1 MLLSQENSQNFTAG
15 LEDTALRASQP
26 PTDPMPLPPPPLP
39 EPSFPHQDQVPP
51 VNVPG
56 EQPEQPT
63 ATLEELKLAQAFI
76 RHIEDA
82 KLDDMALP
90 QHVIDRLRTPQES
103 TVNLDEDEALRAGLE
118 LFVGT
123 KHLPEEVYNTARNV
137 YNRSMER
144 QGIDMT
150 MPSLHTVKEQM
161 REMTGVHPIM
171 HDMCP
176 NSCIAYTGPLS
187 GLESCSSCQT
197 PRYDQETLLSSNG
210 KTKKPQRQFLTIP
223 IGPQIQ
229 ALYRTKEGAEAMRY
243 RRNFTREMLQKAE
256 SHPDKKVVIEE
267 YEDIFHGTEY
277 INAVAAGHIKDDDV
291 VLMMSIDG
299 AQLYQ
304 SQESDCWIY
313 IWVILDLAP
322 GARYKK
328 RHIIP
333 GGFFPGPKKPGNMD
347 SFLYPGFHHV
357 SALMKE
363 GLAIWDASESRSFL
377 SHPFLIL
384 GLADG
389 PGLTYLNGLTGH
401 SGAFGCR
408 LHCDV
413 KGRKKGTHYYPALS
427 KPDNYSAVGCDHPTV
442 DGKHLPIG
450 TVEKYNQGL
459 RHVLRARNPR
469 EYQNARLLT
478 GISRPSIFSAFPTGR
493 SLPPPRGHG
502 ADLMHLYAL
511 NITALFLSHWQ
522 GKMECDPSPKDDKST
537 WDWVVLIGDT
547 WKQHGERV
555 SAAKPHL
562 PGSFDRPPRNPQ
574 LKGSSGYKAWEF
586 LTYIYGLGPGLL
598 RDILP
603 HKYWKNFCKLVM
615 AARIFHQRKIS
626 RKQVMAAHL
635 LMVEFVMEYEK
646 IYYQSKESRLHFCR
660 QSIHAL
666 LHIGP
671 EIIRLGPGII
681 YTQWPMERTIGS
693 LGEEI
698 SQPSKLYENLAQ
710 RGGRQAQVNALLA
723 LLPDLE
729 PTKPSNPR
737 TSVDLGGGFI
747 LSMPDECSRI
757 VGPKETDA
765 IRQFFVS
772 LGVLT
777 QSEKLRLRKWSRL
790 RLPNLQFARTAWK
803 EAPKGT
809 KNIRISR
816 NIMVCISTSTNLLH
830 CN

>member
-1 MLLSQENSQNFTAG
+1 MGPGDLPDSRTGQRDDSE
-15 LEDTALRASQP
+15 P
-26 PTDPMPLPPPPLP
+26 PLPPPAG
-39 EPSFPHQDQVPP
+39 PSTPQQAPVPP
-51 VNVPG
+51 VPPLDVPG

-63 ATLEELKLAQAFI
+63 VTLEELRLAQDFI
-76 RHIEDA
+76 KHIEDA
-82 KLDDMALP
+82 KLDEMALP
-90 QHVIDRLRTPQES
+90 QHIIDRLRTPQAS
-103 TVNLDEDEALRAGLE
+103 TINLEEDEALRAGLE

-137 YNRSMER
+137 YNRSMQR
-144 QGIDMT
+144 QGVDMT
-150 MPSLHTVKEQM
+150 MPSLYTVKEQM
-161 REMTGVHPIM
+161 QEMTGVHPIM

-187 GLESCSSCQT
+187 DLESCSSCGT
-197 PRYDQETLLSSNG
+197 PRYDQEVFASSNG
-210 KTKKPQRQFLTIP
+210 NIKKPQRQFLTIP

-243 RRNFTREMLQKAE
+243 RHNFTREMLQKAD

-277 INAVAAGHIKDDDV
+277 LNAIAAGHIKDDDV

-313 IWVILDLAP
+313 IWIILDLAP

-347 SFLYPGFHHV
+347 SFLFPGFHHV

-363 GLAIWDASESRSFL
+363 GLAIWDAAEKRSFL
-377 SHPFLIL
+377 SYLFVIL

-413 KGRKKGTHYYPALS
+413 KGRKKGTHYYPALT
-427 KPDNYSAVGCDHPTV
+427 KLDNYSASGCDHPTV

-450 TVEKYNQGL
+450 TVDKYNTGL
-459 RHVLRARNPR
+459 NLVLRSRNTR

-478 GISRPSIFSAFPTGR
+478 GISRPSIFGAFPAGR

-511 NITALFLSHWQ
+511 NITALFLSLWQ
-522 GKMECDPSPKDDKST
+522 GKMECNPDPKDNKLT
-537 WDWVVLIGDT
+537 WDWAVLVGDV
-547 WKQHGERV
+547 WKRHGERV
-555 SAAKPHL
+555 AAAKPHL
-562 PGSFDRPPRNPQ
+562 PGSFDRPPCNPH

-598 RDILP
+598 HGILP

-615 AARIFHQRKIS
+615 AARIFHQRRIS
-626 RKQVMAAHL
+626 RKQVMAAHR
-635 LMVEFVMEYEK
+635 LMVDFVLEYEE
-646 IYYQSKESRLHFCR
+646 IYYQAKESRLHFCR
-660 QSIHAL
+660 QSMHAL

-693 LGEEI
+693 LGQEI
-698 SQPSKLYENLAQ
+698 SQPSRLYENLAQ
-710 RGGRQAQVNALLA
+710 RGGQQAQVNALLA

-729 PTKPSNPR
+729 STKPTNPR
-737 TSVDLGGGFI
+737 TSADLGAGFI
-747 LSMPDECSRI
+747 LSMPDNRARI
-757 VGPKETDA
+757 VGPKESQA
-765 IRQFFVS
+765 IREFFAS
-772 LGVLT
+772 RGVPT
-777 QSEKLRLRKWSRL
+777 QSEKLRLRKWARL
-790 RLPNLQFARTAWK
+790 CLPNLQFVRTAWK

-809 KNIRISR
+809 EKICISR
-816 NIMVCISTSTNLLH
+816 NVMVCVSVLKFSIS
-830 CN
+830 